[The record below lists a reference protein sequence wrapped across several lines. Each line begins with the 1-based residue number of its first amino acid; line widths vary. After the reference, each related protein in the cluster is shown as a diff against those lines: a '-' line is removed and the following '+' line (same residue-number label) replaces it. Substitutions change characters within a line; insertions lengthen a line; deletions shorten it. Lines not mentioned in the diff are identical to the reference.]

1 MMIPRQASA
10 RETLRTKL
18 VVAAVGAAFILT
30 GCGGSTQSELSEN
43 RSNSRAQALAA
54 AMGMPD
60 PNSFEARDLQCTDT
74 LRPDG
79 PREVLARF
87 YLPLL
92 VKGSE
97 NAAASQPVPLVV
109 FSHGIGGSREGYSY
123 IGKHLAANG
132 IAALHVQHVG
142 SDRSLWFGNPLQLV
156 TRLQEAAKDKEAIA
170 RTQDVR
176 FALNQVLASTEFK
189 SRLDATRISAA
200 GHSYGAN
207 TVLLLVGARVQRD
220 SQVLD
225 LTDPRISS
233 AVIISAPPFYGQGDP
248 QAIVGGIS
256 VPSLHIT
263 AQRDEINIPGFYSAA
278 KDRVAM
284 FEATASTQSSAVK
297 TLAVFSDG
305 SHNIFTDRLGTGG
318 AALNPLVKKATRDL
332 ILAFLRREF
341 YAEEQAITEW
351 PQQHQALVSRFEQS
365 QNKERPMPIKE
376 SARSNEL
383 L

>member
-60 PNSFEARDLQCTDT
+60 PNSFEARDLQWTDT

-365 QNKERPMPIKE
+365 QNKERPTPIKE

>member
-60 PNSFEARDLQCTDT
+60 PNSFEARDLQWTDT

-97 NAAASQPVPLVV
+97 KAAAIQPVPLVV

-225 LTDPRISS
+225 LADRRISS

-284 FEATASTQSSAVK
+284 FEATASTQSSVVK

-332 ILAFLRREF
+332 ILAFLRQQF
-341 YAEEQAITEW
+341 YADDRAITEW
-351 PQQHQALVSRFEQS
+351 PQQHEALVSRFEQS
-365 QNKERPMPIKE
+365 QNKERPTPVKE

>member
-60 PNSFEARDLQCTDT
+60 PNSFEARDLQWTDT

-284 FEATASTQSSAVK
+284 FEATASTQSSVVK

-365 QNKERPMPIKE
+365 QNLA
-376 SARSNEL
+376 SL
-383 L
+383 Q